1 LVLQKDNTENVYER
15 LGVRPV
21 INAWGVAT
29 ELGGWTPT
37 NSVQAAMNAANSN
50 QVEMLELLSKS
61 GDLIAEML
69 GCEAAYIT
77 SGAGAAQAL
86 GIAALMAGRD
96 PDKILQLPDNTGLK
110 NEVIIQK
117 RNRYMFDRCYT
128 FTGARLVE
136 AGDQDATT
144 KEQLEGAIGPTTVA
158 LAYYLQP
165 PLDESIVSLA
175 EMVEIGR
182 SKGVPVILDACSQI
196 YPLDYFKDNAQSAD
210 LVTFGAKY
218 MGAPHSTGFICGKRE
233 LIEAVAAQSFVAFH
247 YDGSRAVGR
256 AMKVDRQEIIGV
268 VTALE
273 DWFTMNHED
282 RIFGY
287 ETRFE
292 SIVAEVE
299 SIYGVT
305 TQRVEHPHYVPYVLN
320 VVFDSEVLGKTAEQ
334 VRAELDACN
343 PRIWVGASISGGKE
357 TINIVVHTMNEGEA
371 EIVAKRL
378 ANSLGKDQ

>member
-1 LVLQKDNTENVYER
+1 MVSQKYDTENVYER

-37 NSVQAAMNAANSN
+37 NSVQAAMNAANRN

-86 GIAALMAGRD
+86 GIAALMAGTD

-110 NEVIIQK
+110 KELVIQK

-136 AGDQDATT
+136 AGDQDGTT

-158 LAYYLQP
+158 LACYLQP

-182 SKGVPVILDACSQI
+182 SKGVPVIADACSQI
-196 YPLDYFKDNAQSAD
+196 YPLDYFKDNGSFQLKD
-210 LVTFGAKY
+210 K
-218 MGAPHSTGFICGKRE
+218 FI
-233 LIEAVAAQSFVAFH
+233 F
-247 YDGSRAVGR
+247 
-256 AMKVDRQEIIGV
+256 
-268 VTALE
+268 
-273 DWFTMNHED
+273 
-282 RIFGY
+282 
-287 ETRFE
+287 
-292 SIVAEVE
+292 
-299 SIYGVT
+299 
-305 TQRVEHPHYVPYVLN
+305 
-320 VVFDSEVLGKTAEQ
+320 
-334 VRAELDACN
+334 
-343 PRIWVGASISGGKE
+343 
-357 TINIVVHTMNEGEA
+357 
-371 EIVAKRL
+371 
-378 ANSLGKDQ
+378 